1 MRWWVFGLLLFVAV
15 SAVGEEEKPT
25 RLFYIFSGGSGHAE
39 RADLALWAAQ
49 RHGAALVEVDRH
61 AEDALRR
68 IEREAGVWTAALV
81 RRLRDGNGDY
91 LLLVDGRGRLLD
103 EADGSTALADFGI
116 AALPTEVDEST
127 WGKVKDLFK

>member
-1 MRWWVFGLLLFVAV
+1 MRWWMFGLLLFVAV
-15 SAVGEEEKPT
+15 SAVGEEEKRT

-49 RHGAALVEVDRH
+49 RHGAALVEVDRR
-61 AEDALRR
+61 AEDALRL
-68 IEREAGVWTAALV
+68 IEREAGVWTTALA
-81 RRLRDGNGDY
+81 RRLRDNGDY

-103 EADGSTALADFGI
+103 EAGGPTALADFGM